1 MRPRALWC
9 LGIVAASACGRELR
23 PSAETEAALQAMATQ
38 VIPGVERAAR
48 LTFKTPPRLALRSKA
63 QVRAYLDHK
72 LETDLPPAE
81 LAGVTAAYRLF
92 GLIPDTLDVR
102 KLLLALYAE
111 QVAGYYDPDS
121 ATLYVVQGADP
132 AQVRL
137 VLAHELVHA
146 LQGEY
151 VHLDSLMDLRGDN
164 DRRTAAQAVME
175 GQATLASV
183 IALSPDIDLD
193 QLPDFRDNR
202 DLIQSETQKMPVFS
216 TAPRLVRETLVF
228 PYFDGADFVRW
239 FDRNYPDTVPFGPRL
254 PTSTEQIL
262 HPDHYRAHDEPVAL
276 TITGG
281 VGKAIWQDNLG
292 EFETRILLTELSGNE
307 ALGSMAAMGWG
318 GDRYDVLETPA
329 GDALVWWT
337 VWDTPQAA
345 SRFEAFVQKSW
356 PRRHS
361 KTDRRTE
368 ITPTRVNGQ
377 AAVRLV
383 DAPVAWRGWPALP
396 TVRVVH
402 R

>member
-1 MRPRALWC
+1 MRPRAFWT
-9 LGIVAASACGRELR
+9 LGAMLAAACSRELR
-23 PSAETEAALQAMATQ
+23 PSAESDAALQVMATQ

-48 LTFKTPPRLALRSKA
+48 LTFKRPPKLALRSKA

-72 LETDLPPAE
+72 LDTDLPPAE

-132 AQVRL
+132 AEVRL

-151 VHLDSLMDLRGDN
+151 VPLDSLMDLRGDN

-183 IALSPDIDLD
+183 VALSPDLDLD
-193 QLPDFRDNR
+193 QLPNFRDNR
-202 DLIQSETQKMPVFS
+202 DLIRSETQKMPVFS
-216 TAPRLVRETLVF
+216 AAPRLVRETLVF

-262 HPDHYRAHDEPVAL
+262 HPDRYRAHDEPVTV
-276 TITGG
+276 TITGLG
-281 VGKAIWQDNLG
+281 GSRVVWEDNLG
-292 EFETRILLTELSGNE
+292 EFETRILLTELSGSE
-307 ALGSMAAMGWG
+307 SLGAAGAMGWA
-318 GDRYDVLETPA
+318 GDRYAVLEA
-329 GDALVWWT
+329 AGGDALVWWT

-345 SRFEAFVQKSW
+345 SRFRDLLARLWMQKRSQAGRRASIEAEQLGA
-356 PRRHS
+356 HS
-361 KTDRRTE
+361 A
-368 ITPTRVNGQ
+368 I
-377 AAVRLV
+377 RLI
-383 DAPVAWRGWPALP
+383 DAPNGWLGWAHPPRARL
-396 TVRVVH
+396 
-402 R
+402 